1 MHRSGIVDHASRFHA
16 TLRHSDEMRMRAST
30 AQLGNTDHAVP
41 AAMHTHTNGR
51 ARQQHV
57 GPPAIICQMR
67 NTGHIEN
74 AQIESTYSTAV
85 SFFLRPDPRRRS
97 RRASGCRGNNVPPRT
112 NVSHSTVADP
122 EPPPPLSSS
131 HANLGGFARL
141 ESRIWRAC
149 CPKLSPRTRRASDTF
164 VSERQREGKGVYL
177 PGYLRVGETGF
188 VECRAFERVP
198 I

>member
-1 MHRSGIVDHASRFHA
+1 M
-16 TLRHSDEMRMRAST
+16 RHSAILTRCACEPVQRNWATPITPSRR
-30 AQLGNTDHAVP
+30 QC
-41 AAMHTHTNGR
+41 THTQTG
-51 ARQQHV
+51 ARGNSTSDRQLSYV
-57 GPPAIICQMR
+57 RCVILGTSKMR
-67 NTGHIEN
+67 KSNQLT
-74 AQIESTYSTAV
+74 V
-85 SFFLRPDPRRRS
+85 LLFLFLRPDPRRRS